1 MRSDEISMTIGDLND
16 YEKEELDEAHIQ
28 QLIEAKKRKGHNKKL
43 KSLTDERQRY
53 LDAIQ
58 ESETLIS
65 KLKEK
70 NVDPSIIADE
80 QALIDKNKTCIEELD
95 IQIRALQDEQ

>member
-1 MRSDEISMTIGDLND
+1 MLNEVNELLCEDDWEDDFVPDEKHI
-16 YEKEELDEAHIQ
+16 EELKEARRIAALKQ
-28 QLIEAKKRKGHNKKL
+28 QLENL
-43 KSLTDERQRY
+43 MTERQRY

-70 NVDPSIIADE
+70 NVAPSIIADE

-95 IQIRALQDEQ
+95 IQISALQDEQ